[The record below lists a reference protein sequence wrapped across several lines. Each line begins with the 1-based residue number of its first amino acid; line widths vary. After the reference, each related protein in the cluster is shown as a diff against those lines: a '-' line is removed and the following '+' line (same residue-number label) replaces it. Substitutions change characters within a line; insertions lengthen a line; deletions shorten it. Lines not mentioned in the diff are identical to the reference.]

1 MLRAELWS
9 YSLPNCYRKNRGIWL
24 SAVVKTGRV
33 VSLGGVAMGM
43 EIEKPR
49 ICENV
54 AELGLHRKVCQ
65 IRVVEVLEV
74 LQPNSCR
81 SAAAPEAVLSHARV
95 RVRTKMPTG
104 VIRRFYRPFQHGTAD
119 GGTQL
124 SGIMEKGKTA
134 LNGTFFTTALWQRSV
149 EK

>member
-1 MLRAELWS
+1 
-9 YSLPNCYRKNRGIWL
+9 
-24 SAVVKTGRV
+24 
-33 VSLGGVAMGM
+33 
-43 EIEKPR
+43 
-49 ICENV
+49 
-54 AELGLHRKVCQ
+54 
-65 IRVVEVLEV
+65 
-74 LQPNSCR
+74 
-81 SAAAPEAVLSHARV
+81 
-95 RVRTKMPTG
+95 MPTG